1 MVANILI
8 AIGFFFA
15 GAAFSTLARVN
26 ELRKARR
33 VMRNKHFIVYEF

>member
-15 GAAFSTLARVN
+15 GILAGTILTGNAAK
-26 ELRKARR
+26 KALEEERH
-33 VMRNKHFIVYEF
+33 KHTIVYEF